1 MEKILI
7 VDDDPAVLK
16 VLTMRLEAEKYSVMG
31 VTGGDEAFALQ
42 NQGFFDLA
50 LIDYQ
55 LKGETGIQLMEKL
68 HGIDPDLPVIMLTAY
83 GTIKRAVEAI
93 QKGAHSFLTKPF
105 KDVELMHQVKTCLEK
120 KKLVKEVKELRG
132 MLSKQYGFDN
142 IIGRDKKMKKVLK
155 LVVQA
160 ADTDSN
166 VFIQGESGTGKELI
180 AKTLHVA
187 SSRRDAPFI
196 AVNCGAIPEALFES
210 ELFGHKKGAFT
221 GAVTNR
227 QGLLEKAQG
236 GTFFFDEISEI
247 PLSVQAKLLR
257 VIQENEFYPLG
268 GGEMVSLRVRMVAAT
283 NTNIVEEVKKGNF
296 REDLYYRIH
305 VIPIKLPPLRERKES
320 IPLLAHHFLNEF
332 RIRMKKPI
340 KKFSSRAMD
349 KLLQSSWPG
358 NIRELKNVVEY
369 SVAMSDSDIISEDLI
384 ILNKADSSLHGVKPM
399 KDAKL
404 DFERDYLVELLELTQ
419 GNVTKAAKLAGKYRA
434 DLYELMKKCGLR
446 ADDFRKDL

>member
-16 VLTMRLEAEKYSVMG
+16 VLTMRLEVEKYSVMG
-31 VTGGDEAFALQ
+31 VASGDEAFALQ
-42 NQGFFDLA
+42 KQGFFDLA

-68 HGIDPDLPVIMLTAY
+68 HGIDPELPVVVMTAY

-105 KDVELMHQVKTCLEK
+105 KDVELMHQIKTCLEK

-142 IIGRDKKMKKVLK
+142 IICRDKKMEKVLK
-155 LVVQA
+155 LVAQA

-180 AKTLHVA
+180 AKTLHVT

-196 AVNCGAIPEALFES
+196 AVNCGAIPETLFES

-268 GGEMVSLRVRMVAAT
+268 GGEKVSLHVRMVAAT

-296 REDLYYRIH
+296 REDLFYRIH
-305 VIPIKLPPLRERKES
+305 VIPIMLPPLRERKES

-332 RIRMKKPI
+332 RTRMKKPV

-349 KLLQSSWPG
+349 KLLSSAWPG

-369 SVAMSDSDIISEDLI
+369 SVAMSDSDIIPEDLI
-384 ILNKADSSLHGVKPM
+384 ILNKTESSLHGMKPL

-434 DLYELMKKCGLR
+434 DLYELMKKCGLQ
-446 ADDFRKDL
+446 ADDFRKGV

>member
-7 VDDDPAVLK
+7 VDDDPSVLK
-16 VLTMRLEAEKYSVMG
+16 VLTMRLEAEKYSV
-31 VTGGDEAFALQ
+31 TGATDEDEAFDLQ
-42 NQGFFDLA
+42 TQGFFDLA

-55 LKGETGIQLMEKL
+55 LKRETGIELMERL
-68 HGIDPDLPVIMLTAY
+68 QGIDPELPVIILTAH
-83 GTIKRAVEAI
+83 GTIKRAVAAI

-105 KDVELMHQVKTCLEK
+105 KDAELIHQVKTCLEK
-120 KKLVKEVKELRG
+120 KNLVKEVKVLRG
-132 MLSKQYGFDN
+132 MLSEQYGFDN
-142 IIGRDKKMKKVLK
+142 IIGKDKKMKDVLK
-155 LVVQA
+155 LVAQA

-166 VFIQGESGTGKELI
+166 VLIQGESGTGKELI

-196 AVNCGAIPEALFES
+196 AVNCGAIPETLFES

-221 GAVTNR
+221 GAVSDR

-247 PLSVQAKLLR
+247 PLSLQAKLLR

-268 GGEMVSLRVRMVAAT
+268 GGEKVSLLVRMIAAT

-305 VIPIKLPPLRERKES
+305 VIPIHLPPLRERKES

-332 RIRMKKPI
+332 RTRMKKPV
-340 KKFSSRAMD
+340 KKFSSHAME

-384 ILNKADSSLHGVKPM
+384 VLNKADSSLDGVKTL
-399 KDAKL
+399 KDAKF
-404 DFERDYLVELLELTQ
+404 DFEREYLVELLELTQ

-434 DLYELMKKCGLR
+434 DLYELMKKCGLQ
-446 ADDFRKDL
+446 ADDFRKNL

>member
-7 VDDDPAVLK
+7 VDDDAAMLK
-16 VLTMRLEAEKYSVMG
+16 VLTLRLEAENYSVKS
-31 VTGGDEAFALQ
+31 VTGGNEAVSLQ
-42 NQGFFDLA
+42 KQGFFDLA

-68 HGIDPDLPVIMLTAY
+68 HEIDPNLPVVMITAY

-105 KDVELMHQVKTCLEK
+105 KDAELILQVRTCLEK
-120 KKLVKEVKELRG
+120 KKLIKEVKELRD
-132 MLSKQYGFDN
+132 MVSKQYGFDN
-142 IIGRDKKMKKVLK
+142 IISKDKKMEKVLK
-155 LVVQA
+155 LVAQA
-160 ADTDSN
+160 ANTDSN
-166 VFIQGESGTGKELI
+166 ILIQGESGTGKELI

-187 SSRRDAPFI
+187 GSRRKAPFI
-196 AVNCGAIPEALFES
+196 AVNCGAIPETLFES

-221 GAVTNR
+221 GAVSNR

-247 PLSVQAKLLR
+247 PLSVQVKLLR
-257 VIQENEFYPLG
+257 VIQENEFYPIG
-268 GGEMVSLRVRMVAAT
+268 GREKVFLNVRMIAAT
-283 NTNIVEEVKKGNF
+283 NTDISEEVKKGNF

-332 RIRMKKPI
+332 KIQMDKPV
-340 KKFSSRAMD
+340 KKFSSMAME
-349 KLLQSSWPG
+349 KLLKSSWPG
-358 NIRELKNVVEY
+358 NIRELKNVIEY
-369 SVAMSDSDIISEDLI
+369 SVAMSESDIISQDLI
-384 ILNKADSSLHGVKPM
+384 VLNEAEHSLHEVKSL

-404 DFERDYLVELLELTQ
+404 DFERDYLVELLEFTQ
-419 GNVTKAAKLAGKYRA
+419 GNISRAAKLAGKYRA
-434 DLYELMKKCGLR
+434 DFYTLMKRCGLQ
-446 ADDFRKDL
+446 ADDFRK

>member
-1 MEKILI
+1 MEKVLI
-7 VDDDPAVLK
+7 VDDDPAILK
-16 VLTMRLEAEKYSVMG
+16 VLTMRLEAEHYSVTS
-31 VTGGDEAFALQ
+31 VTGGDEALAFQ

-68 HGIDPDLPVIMLTAY
+68 HEIDPELPVIVLTAY
-83 GTIKRAVEAI
+83 GTIQRAVDAI

-105 KDVELMHQVKTCLEK
+105 KDAELINQVRACLEK

-132 MLSKQYGFDN
+132 MVSKKFGFDN
-142 IIGRDKKMKKVLK
+142 IIGKDKKMKKVLK
-155 LVVQA
+155 LVAQA

-166 VFIQGESGTGKELI
+166 VLIQGESGTGKELI

-187 SSRRDAPFI
+187 SSRREAPFI
-196 AVNCGAIPEALFES
+196 AVNCGAIPVTLFES

-221 GAVTNR
+221 GAVNNR
-227 QGLLEKAQG
+227 KGLLEKAQE
-236 GTFFFDEISEI
+236 GTFFFDEITEI

-268 GGEMVSLRVRMVAAT
+268 GGDKVSLHARIVAAT
-283 NTNIVEEVKKGNF
+283 NTNIAEEVKKGNF

-305 VIPIKLPPLRERKES
+305 VIPIQLPPLRERKES
-320 IPLLAHHFLNEF
+320 IPLLANHFLDEF
-332 RIRMKKPI
+332 KISMNKPV
-340 KKFSSRAMD
+340 KKFSSRAME
-349 KLLQSSWPG
+349 KLLQSSWHG
-358 NIRELKNVVEY
+358 NIRELKNVIEY
-369 SVAMSDSDIISEDLI
+369 SVAMSDSDIISSDLI
-384 ILNKADSSLHGVKPM
+384 IINETDNSSHGVKSL

-419 GNVTKAAKLAGKYRA
+419 GNVSKAAKLAGKYRA
-434 DLYELMKKCGLR
+434 DLYELMKKCGLQ
-446 ADDFRKDL
+446 ADDFRKPV

>member
-1 MEKILI
+1 
-7 VDDDPAVLK
+7 
-16 VLTMRLEAEKYSVMG
+16 
-31 VTGGDEAFALQ
+31 
-42 NQGFFDLA
+42 
-50 LIDYQ
+50 
-55 LKGETGIQLMEKL
+55 
-68 HGIDPDLPVIMLTAY
+68 
-83 GTIKRAVEAI
+83 
-93 QKGAHSFLTKPF
+93 
-105 KDVELMHQVKTCLEK
+105 MHQVKTCLEK
-120 KKLVKEVKELRG
+120 KKLIKEVKALRG

-155 LVVQA
+155 LLAQA

-166 VFIQGESGTGKELI
+166 VFLQGESGTGKELI
-180 AKTLHVA
+180 AKPLHVA

-196 AVNCGAIPEALFES
+196 AVNCGAIPETLFES

-236 GTFFFDEISEI
+236 GTLFFDEISEI
-247 PLSVQAKLLR
+247 PFSVQAKLLR
-257 VIQENEFYPLG
+257 VIQENELYPLG
-268 GGEMVSLRVRMVAAT
+268 GGEKVSLNVKMVAAT

-305 VIPIKLPPLRERKES
+305 VIPITLPPLRERKES

-332 RIRMKKPI
+332 RTRMKKLV

-349 KLLQSSWPG
+349 KLLSSSWPG

-384 ILNKADSSLHGVKPM
+384 IMNKAESPLHGMKPL

-404 DFERDYLVELLELTQ
+404 DFEKDYLVELLELTQ
-419 GNVTKAAKLAGKYRA
+419 GKVTKAAKLAGKYRA

>member
-7 VDDDPAVLK
+7 VDDDPSVLK
-16 VLTMRLEAEKYSVMG
+16 VLTMRLEAENYSVTG
-31 VTGGDEAFALQ
+31 VMGGDEAFLLQ
-42 NQGFFDLA
+42 KQGFFDLA

-55 LKGETGIQLMEKL
+55 LKEETGVQLMEKL
-68 HGIDPDLPVIMLTAY
+68 HGIDPELPVIVLTAY

-93 QKGAHSFLTKPF
+93 QKGAHSFLAKPF
-105 KDVELMHQVKTCLEK
+105 KDAELIHQVKTCLEK

-132 MLSKQYGFDN
+132 MLSKHYGFDN
-142 IIGRDKKMKKVLK
+142 IIGKDRKMKKVLK
-155 LVVQA
+155 LVAQA

-166 VFIQGESGTGKELI
+166 ILIQGESGTGKELI

-187 SSRRDAPFI
+187 SSRRDGPFI
-196 AVNCGAIPEALFES
+196 AVNCGAIPETLFES

-221 GAVTNR
+221 GAVANR
-227 QGLLEKAQG
+227 KGLLEKAQG

-268 GGEMVSLRVRMVAAT
+268 GGEKVSLQVRMVAAT
-283 NTNIVEEVKKGNF
+283 NTDIAKEVERGNF

-305 VIPIKLPPLRERKES
+305 VIPIMLPPLRERKES

-332 RIRMKKPI
+332 RTRMKKPV
-340 KKFSSRAMD
+340 KKFSSRAMN
-349 KLLQSSWPG
+349 KLLSSPWPG

-369 SVAMSDSDIISEDLI
+369 SIAMSDNDIISEDLI
-384 ILNKADSSLHGVKPM
+384 ILNKTYPSLHEVKPL

-404 DFERDYLVELLELTQ
+404 DFEKEYLVELLELTQ
-419 GNVTKAAKLAGKYRA
+419 GNVSKAAKLAGKYRA
-434 DLYELMKKCGLR
+434 DLYELMKKCGLK
-446 ADDFRKDL
+446 ADDFRKDM

>member
-7 VDDDPAVLK
+7 VDDDPAILK
-16 VLTMRLEAEKYSVMG
+16 VLTMRLEAEDYSV
-31 VTGGDEAFALQ
+31 TSAASGDEAIALQ
-42 NQGFFDLA
+42 QEGFFDLA

-55 LKGETGIQLMEKL
+55 LKNETGVQLMEKL
-68 HGIDPDLPVIMLTAY
+68 HNIDPDLPVILLTAY
-83 GTIKRAVEAI
+83 GTIKRAVESI
-93 QKGAHSFLTKPF
+93 QKGAYSFLTKPF
-105 KDVELMHQVKTCLEK
+105 KDAELIQLVKTCLEK

-132 MLSKQYGFDN
+132 MVSKKYGFDH
-142 IIGRDKKMKKVLK
+142 IIGKDKKMKQVLK
-155 LVVQA
+155 LVAQA

-166 VFIQGESGTGKELI
+166 VLIQGESGTGKELI

-187 SSRRDAPFI
+187 SLRRDAPFI
-196 AVNCGAIPEALFES
+196 AVNCGAIPETLFES

-221 GAVTNR
+221 GAGTSR
-227 QGLLEKAQG
+227 QGLLEKAQD
-236 GTFFFDEISEI
+236 GTFFFDEITEI

-268 GGEMVSLRVRMVAAT
+268 GNEKVSLRVRMVAAT
-283 NTNIVEEVKKGNF
+283 NTDISEEVGKGNF

-332 RIRMKKPI
+332 RTRMKKPV
-340 KKFSSRAMD
+340 KKFSSGAME

-358 NIRELKNVVEY
+358 NVRQLKNVIEY
-369 SVAMSDSDIISEDLI
+369 SVAMSDNNIISENLI
-384 ILNKADSSLHGVKPM
+384 ILDDTKPSSAGVKPL
-399 KDAKL
+399 KDAKF
-404 DFERDYLVELLELTQ
+404 DFEKEYLVELLELTN
-419 GNVTKAAKLAGKYRA
+419 GNVSKAAKLAGKYRA
-434 DLYELMKKCGLR
+434 DLYELMKKCGLQ

>member
-1 MEKILI
+1 MGKILI
-7 VDDDPAVLK
+7 VDDDPAILK
-16 VLTMRLEAEKYSVMG
+16 VLTMRLEAENYSVTS
-31 VTGGDEAFALQ
+31 VTNGKEAFDLQ

-68 HGIDPDLPVIMLTAY
+68 HEIDPELPVILLTAY

-93 QKGAHSFLTKPF
+93 QKGANSFLTKPF
-105 KDVELMHQVKTCLEK
+105 KDTELIHHVRTCLEK

-132 MLSKQYGFDN
+132 MVSKKYGFEN
-142 IIGRDKKMKKVLK
+142 IIGKDKKMKKVLK
-155 LVVQA
+155 LVAQA

-166 VFIQGESGTGKELI
+166 VLIQGESGTGKELI

-187 SSRRDAPFI
+187 SSRRDEPFI
-196 AVNCGAIPEALFES
+196 AVNCGAIPETLFES

-268 GGEMVSLRVRMVAAT
+268 GGERVLLHVRMVAAT
-283 NTNIVEEVKKGNF
+283 NTDISEEVNKGNF

-332 RIRMKKPI
+332 RVRMDKPV
-340 KKFSSRAMD
+340 KKFSSRAME

-358 NIRELKNVVEY
+358 NIRELKNVIEY

-384 ILNKADSSLHGVKPM
+384 VLNESEHYLHSVKPL

-404 DFERDYLVELLELTQ
+404 EFEKDYLVELLELTQ
-419 GNVTKAAKLAGKYRA
+419 GNVSKAAKLAGKYRA

-446 ADDFRKDL
+446 ADDFRKQM

>member
-7 VDDDPAVLK
+7 VDDDPSVLK
-16 VLTMRLEAEKYSVMG
+16 VLTMRLEAEKYSV
-31 VTGGDEAFALQ
+31 TGATDEDEAFALQ
-42 NQGFFDLA
+42 TQGFFDLA

-55 LKGETGIQLMEKL
+55 LKRETGIELMERL
-68 HGIDPDLPVIMLTAY
+68 QGIDPELPVIILTAH
-83 GTIKRAVEAI
+83 GTIKRAVAAI

-105 KDVELMHQVKTCLEK
+105 KDAELIHQVKTCLEK
-120 KKLVKEVKELRG
+120 KNLVKEVKVLRG
-132 MLSKQYGFDN
+132 MLSEQYGFDN
-142 IIGRDKKMKKVLK
+142 IIGKDKKMKDVLK
-155 LVVQA
+155 LVAQA

-166 VFIQGESGTGKELI
+166 VLIQGESGTGKELI

-196 AVNCGAIPEALFES
+196 AVNCGAIPETLFES

-221 GAVTNR
+221 GAVSDR

-247 PLSVQAKLLR
+247 PLSLQAKLLR

-268 GGEMVSLRVRMVAAT
+268 GGEKVSLLVRMIAAT
-283 NTNIVEEVKKGNF
+283 NTNIAEEVKKGNF

-305 VIPIKLPPLRERKES
+305 VIPIHLPPLRERKES

-332 RIRMKKPI
+332 RTRMKKPV
-340 KKFSSRAMD
+340 KKFSSRAME

-384 ILNKADSSLHGVKPM
+384 VLNKADSSLAGVKTL

-404 DFERDYLVELLELTQ
+404 DFEREYLVELLELTQ

-434 DLYELMKKCGLR
+434 DLYELMKKCGLQ

>member
-7 VDDDPAVLK
+7 VDDDPSVLK
-16 VLTMRLEAEKYSVMG
+16 VLTMRLEAEHYAVTG
-31 VTGGDEAFALQ
+31 VTDEDEAFALQ
-42 NQGFFDLA
+42 TQGFFDLA

-55 LKGETGIQLMEKL
+55 LKRETGIELMERL
-68 HGIDPDLPVIMLTAY
+68 QSIDPELPVIMLTAH
-83 GTIKRAVEAI
+83 GTIKRAVTAI

-105 KDVELMHQVKTCLEK
+105 KDDELIHQVKTCLEK
-120 KKLVKEVKELRG
+120 KNLVKEVKVLRG
-132 MLSKQYGFDN
+132 MLSEQYGFDN
-142 IIGRDKKMKKVLK
+142 IIGKDKKMKEVLR
-155 LVVQA
+155 LVSQA

-166 VFIQGESGTGKELI
+166 VLIQGESGTGKELI

-196 AVNCGAIPEALFES
+196 AVNCGAIPETLFES

-221 GAVTNR
+221 GAASDR

-236 GTFFFDEISEI
+236 GTFFFDEITEI

-268 GGEMVSLRVRMVAAT
+268 GGEKVSLLVRMIAAT
-283 NTNIVEEVKKGNF
+283 NTDIGEEVKKGNF

-305 VIPIKLPPLRERKES
+305 VIPIHLPPLRERKES
-320 IPLLAHHFLNEF
+320 IPLLVHHFLNEF
-332 RIRMKKPI
+332 RTRMKKPV
-340 KKFSSRAMD
+340 KKFSSRAME

-384 ILNKADSSLHGVKPM
+384 ILNKADSSLDGVKTL
-399 KDAKL
+399 KNAKL
-404 DFERDYLVELLELTQ
+404 DFEREYLVELLELTQ

-434 DLYELMKKCGLR
+434 DLYELMKKCGLQ
-446 ADDFRKDL
+446 AGDFRKDL

>member
-7 VDDDPAVLK
+7 VDDDPAILK
-16 VLTMRLEAEKYSVMG
+16 VLTMRLEAENYSITG
-31 VTGGDEAFALQ
+31 VESGDEALVLQ

-55 LKGETGIQLMEKL
+55 LKEETGIQLMEKL
-68 HGIDPDLPVIMLTAY
+68 HGVDPDLPVIVLTAY
-83 GTIKRAVEAI
+83 GTIQRAVEAI

-105 KDVELMHQVKTCLEK
+105 KDAELIQQVRACLEK

-132 MLSKQYGFDN
+132 MVSKQYGFDN

-155 LVVQA
+155 LVAQA

-166 VFIQGESGTGKELI
+166 VLIQGESGTGKELI

-187 SSRRDAPFI
+187 SSRKDAPFI
-196 AVNCGAIPEALFES
+196 AVNCGAIPETLFES
-210 ELFGHKKGAFT
+210 ELFGHTKGAFT
-221 GAVTNR
+221 GAVSSR

-247 PLSVQAKLLR
+247 PLNVQAKLLR

-268 GGEMVSLRVRMVAAT
+268 GGEKVILNVRMVSAT
-283 NTNIVEEVKKGNF
+283 NTDIAQEVKKGKF

-320 IPLLAHHFLNEF
+320 IPLLANHFLNEF
-332 RIRMKKPI
+332 KTKMDKPV
-340 KKFSSRAMD
+340 KKFSAGAME
-349 KLLQSSWPG
+349 KLLQSLWPG
-358 NIRELKNVVEY
+358 NIRELKNVIEY
-369 SVAMSDSDIISEDLI
+369 SVAMSDSDIISNDLI
-384 ILNKADSSLHGVKPM
+384 ILNEAELFLHGVKSL

-404 DFERDYLVELLELTQ
+404 DFERDYLMQLLELTQ
-419 GNVTKAAKLAGKYRA
+419 GNVSRAAKLAGKYRA
-434 DLYELMKKCGLR
+434 DLYELMKKCGLK
-446 ADDFRKDL
+446 ADDFRKQV